1 MITIIVL
8 VLIVVIVFAAFF
20 VPFSIY
26 KHRLTSDNWFHT
38 AYELFNDDVFAF
50 KNNISKQEQTYID
63 AVIKDFDFEYE
74 FNNGYEIS
82 PYSFSVSIDLNNGGV
97 VNPTRVNV
105 GSVEKDI
112 RQQVNGLLDHIKVP
126 KHCEPGFKY
135 YGIGWDLVDRI
146 IKIYTL
152 KEDRSEIQCYVY
164 KVKRDNLHNVISTTF
179 DTKKT
184 YAVGKKKTIMHKY
197 GMSIEQI
204 NASRFVTKDML
215 NPIANAWVKRMQ
227 RLGFKLDT
235 YSRYDGKINLYFD

>member
-1 MITIIVL
+1 MNLLIVFLVL
-8 VLIVVIVFAAFF
+8 VLILIIGL
-20 VPFSIY
+20 SIFPLY
-26 KHRLTSDNWFHT
+26 KRLTSDNWFRT
-38 AYELFNDDVFAF
+38 AYDLFNDNVFAF
-50 KNNISKQEQTYID
+50 KKNISEQEQNYID
-63 AVIKDFDFEYE
+63 SLIKDFDFEYE
-74 FNNGYEIS
+74 FKNGYEIS
-82 PYSFSVSIDLNNGGV
+82 PYSFSISIDVNIDGI

-112 RQQVNGLLDHIKVP
+112 RQHVNILLDHIKVP

-184 YAVGKKKTIMHKY
+184 YSVGKKKTIMHKQ
-197 GMSIEQI
+197 GMSIDQI
-204 NASRFVTKDML
+204 NASRFGTKDML

-235 YSRYDGKINLYFD
+235 FSQYDGKINLYFD

>member
-1 MITIIVL
+1 MKFVLLTI
-8 VLIVVIVFAAFF
+8 LIISA
-20 VPFSIY
+20 IY
-26 KHRLTSDNWFHT
+26 LFIPQHPLYKRLTSDNWLHT
-38 AYELFNDDVFAF
+38 AYDLFNYNVFPF
-50 KNNISKQEQTYID
+50 RKNISNQEQIYID
-63 AVIKDFDFEYE
+63 AVINDFDHEYE
-74 FNNGYEIS
+74 FKNGYEIS
-82 PYSFSVSIDLNNGGV
+82 PYSFSISIDVDNDAI
-97 VNPTRVNV
+97 VNPTRVNI

-112 RQQVNGLLDHIKVP
+112 RQHVNRFLDHIKVP
-126 KHCEPGFKY
+126 KQCEPGFKY

-184 YAVGKKKTIMHKY
+184 YSVGKKKTIMHKQ
-197 GMSIEQI
+197 GMSIDQI
-204 NASRFVTKDML
+204 NASRFGTKDML

-235 YSRYDGKINLYFD
+235 FSQYDGKINLYFD

>member
-1 MITIIVL
+1 MILLIVLIL
-8 VLIVVIVFAAFF
+8 VLIIGLFIF
-20 VPFSIY
+20 PLY
-26 KHRLTSDNWFHT
+26 KRLTSDNWFHT
-38 AYELFNDDVFAF
+38 AYHLFNDNVFNF
-50 KNNISKQEQTYID
+50 KKYISEKEQNYID
-63 AVIKDFDFEYE
+63 SLIKDFDSDYE
-74 FNNGYEIS
+74 FKNGYEIS
-82 PYSFSVSIDLNNGGV
+82 PYSFSISIDLNDNGI

-112 RQQVNGLLDHIKVP
+112 RQHVKGLLDYIRVP

-135 YGIGWDLVDRI
+135 YGVGWDLVDRL

-184 YAVGKKKTIMHKY
+184 YAVGKKKTIMQKH
-197 GMSIEQI
+197 GMSIDQI
-204 NASRFVTKDML
+204 NTSRFVTKDML
-215 NPIANAWVKRMQ
+215 NPVANAWVKRMH

-235 YSRYDGKINLYFD
+235 YSEYEGKLNLYFD